1 MNLRI
6 SLLAAPLA
14 ICLAAVPL
22 SGTLHA
28 QAQEASVLKVSWGS
42 LENLDPIWTT
52 AGQTRYHAFLVYDFL
67 FGLDEDN
74 NVQPQMV
81 DTHTVSDDGL
91 AYSFTLRDGLMF
103 HNGDPVTAT
112 DVVASLTRWGKKD
125 GTGVEIFSR
134 TAELVAVD
142 DKTFT
147 WTLNKPFG
155 KLVHALGKVTPY
167 VPIIVP
173 EALAATDPAE
183 QMPEVIGSGPFRFVA
198 EEWVPNA
205 LAVYERFDG
214 YVPRSE
220 PPSMFAGG
228 KIVYID
234 RIEAPY
240 IGDVQTNMAALQTG
254 EIDYTVN
261 TQYDL
266 LPILDADPNVVT
278 SAHDDTGLLGIIRL
292 NHLHPPFSDPRAR
305 EAMQLLVDQK
315 QYLHAIAG
323 NEAYYD
329 TCGALFGCGTINGTE
344 GNSETLMS
352 QNLERATE
360 LFQEAGY
367 DGSPVV
373 ILHRIDHPREKG
385 AGEVTAQ
392 LLRQAGI
399 NVDLQEMDWGT
410 VTTRRAMME
419 PPADGGWNIFHTA
432 GAGIVMDDP
441 LFILN
446 RTSCDNAWYGW
457 PCDEEYEKLAA
468 AYADAMSAEESLSI
482 AAQMQNRGMDV
493 VVQIP
498 YGTLFSMV
506 AYRVE
511 LEGVLKARGG
521 YPLWNIRKE

>member
-1 MNLRI
+1 MTIRK
-6 SLLAAPLA
+6 LLLSAPLA
-14 ICLAAVPL
+14 ACVAAL
-22 SGTLHA
+22 STFGSSDLRA
-28 QAQEASVLKVSWGS
+28 QDSSVLRLSWGS

-52 AGQTRYHAFLVYDFL
+52 AGQTRDPAFLVYDVL
-67 FGLDEDN
+67 FGLDEEN
-74 NVQPQMV
+74 RIQPQMV

-91 AYSFTLRDGLMF
+91 EYSFTLRDGLQF
-103 HNGDPVTAT
+103 HNGDPVTAR
-112 DVVASLTRWGKKD
+112 DVVASLTRWGMKD
-125 GTGVEIFSR
+125 GTGGEIFAR

-142 DKTFT
+142 DKSFT

-155 KLVHALGKVTPY
+155 KLLHALGKVTPY

-173 EALAATDPAE
+173 EALAQTDPAE

-205 LAVYERFDG
+205 LAVYEKFDA

-228 KIVYID
+228 KNVYVD
-234 RIEAPY
+234 RVEAPY
-240 IGDVQTNMAALQTG
+240 IADVQTNLAALQAG

-266 LPILDADPNVVT
+266 LPILEADPNVVIR
-278 SAHDDTGLLGIIRL
+278 ALDDTGLLGIIRL
-292 NHLHPPFSDPRAR
+292 NHLHPPFDDPRAR
-305 EAMQLLVDQK
+305 EALQLLVDQK

-329 TCGALFGCGTINGTE
+329 TCGALFGCGTVNGTE
-344 GNSETLMS
+344 GNSERLMS
-352 QNLERATE
+352 QDLERATQ

-373 ILHRIDHPREKG
+373 ILHRIDHPRERG

-392 LLRQAGI
+392 LLRQAGV

-410 VTTRRAMME
+410 VTTRRSMME
-419 PPADGGWNIFHTA
+419 TLAEGGWNIFHTA

-446 RTSCDNAWYGW
+446 RTSCDKAWYGW
-457 PCDEEYEKLAA
+457 PCDEEYETLAA
-468 AYADAMSAEESLSI
+468 AYADAMSAEESLRI
-482 AAQMQNRGMDV
+482 AAEMQNRGMEV

-506 AYRVE
+506 AYRAE
-511 LEGVLKARGG
+511 LEGVLNARGG
-521 YPLWNIRKE
+521 YPMWNIRKN